1 MAPGA
6 FLRLSSKL
14 KFSLSAI
21 SREQATMDGVIV
33 ICKVSID
40 EATESLEKYQD
51 RIGRQRKYLVMQE
64 SRPLARTMRWR
75 S

>member
-1 MAPGA
+1 MGVTCAVDTW
-6 FLRLSSKL
+6 KL
-14 KFSLSAI
+14 NK
-21 SREQATMDGVIV
+21 QDGVIV